1 MGNPAIPQMPSSKT
15 PGPPAGDP
23 CYYTL
28 RYVMGEIS
36 APATKQLPKAGPDVQ
51 SPVHVTIDHPHGGRI
66 KLTYVCWSYKHY
78 RNRLYSWQLE
88 AVERVE

>member
-1 MGNPAIPQMPSSKT
+1 MFSAAFTSRSCTAPQS
-15 PGPPAGDP
+15 
-23 CYYTL
+23 L

-51 SPVHVTIDHPHGGRI
+51 SPVDVTIDHPHGGRI

-78 RNRLYSWQLE
+78 RNSHCLLFPAWIASGPR
-88 AVERVE
+88 